1 MLDCDCWH
9 DCVLCY
15 PRNLKASIV
24 ILQQTSAEA
33 LCRLFTETDRRAD
46 MDSHEIKK
54 SSKKRKEPERLEIA
68 NFKKEYNSYYNT
80 FYSTCLAS
88 SAFLARRT
96 TKIKSEGEGEGSMGG
111 LSDGSTSVVSGDA
124 LTVSVNSMALE
135 SSMGDVLEAFLTALC
150 TSTDFAALSLTG
162 EWVGHLP

>member
-1 MLDCDCWH
+1 MLDCDCRH

-15 PRNLKASIV
+15 PRDLKASIV
-24 ILQQTSAEA
+24 TLQQTSAEA

-54 SSKKRKEPERLEIA
+54 SSKKRKEPDRLEIA
-68 NFKKEYNSYYNT
+68 DFKKEYNVYYNT

-88 SAFLARRT
+88 TAFLARRT
-96 TKIKSEGEGEGSMGG
+96 TKIKSEGGGSMGG

-124 LTVSVNSMALE
+124 LRVSVNSMAIE

>member
-1 MLDCDCWH
+1 MLF
-9 DCVLCY
+9 Y
-15 PRNLKASIV
+15 PRDLKASIV
-24 ILQQTSAEA
+24 TLQQTSAEA

-68 NFKKEYNSYYNT
+68 NFKEEYNGYYNT

-124 LTVSVNSMALE
+124 LPVSVNSMALE

>member
-1 MLDCDCWH
+1 MLDCYCWH

-15 PRNLKASIV
+15 PRDLKASTV
-24 ILQQTSAEA
+24 ALQQTSAEA
-33 LCRLFTETDRRAD
+33 LCRLFTESDRRAD
-46 MDSHEIKK
+46 MDSLEIKK

-68 NFKKEYNSYYNT
+68 DFKKEYNVYYNT

-96 TKIKSEGEGEGSMGG
+96 TKIKSEGVGEGSMGG

-124 LTVSVNSMALE
+124 FPVSVNSMALE

-162 EWVGHLP
+162 EWLGG